1 VTVLIA
7 GGGIG
12 GLALAL
18 SLEQNGVDFV
28 VIEAA
33 SEIRP
38 LGVGINVLPHA
49 IGEIETLGLV
59 PELEKVS
66 VRTRR
71 LRYMNRFGQEILSEA
86 RGMYAGHSRP
96 QLSIHRGK
104 LHGVLLAAVLGRKGS
119 TAVMLG
125 HRCESFEQNAKGV
138 TGHFRRADGT
148 EVTITGDALIGADGI
163 HSAVRAQLHPDA
175 PGMCWNGI
183 LMWRGT
189 VDWPL
194 FEGGDTMIVAGDMQ
208 EKLLYY
214 PILAGTT
221 PGTMLTNWVL
231 SCQVSDGSVPP
242 PNRENWSRPGRLS
255 DVLPFAEKFKLPS
268 MDVAGLFKAT
278 PVFFEYPMCDRDP
291 LSAWGQGRVTLLG
304 DAAHPMYPVGSNGAA
319 QAIID
324 GKRLGEMLAAH
335 PVPEALQRYEAERVP
350 ATSAIVLSNR
360 KGGPER
366 VVDVVSERAPNGFD
380 RIEDVITREELMAI
394 GGSYA
399 TMAGYGITDRATP
412 VR

>member
-1 VTVLIA
+1 VKVLIA

-18 SLEQNGVDFV
+18 SLEKNGVDFV
-28 VIEAA
+28 VVEAA
-33 SEIRP
+33 HEIRP

-49 IGEIETLGLV
+49 IGEMETLGIV

-71 LRYMNRFGQEILSEA
+71 LRYMNRFGQEILSEL

-104 LHGVLLAAVLGRKGS
+104 LHGVLLATVLERKGS
-119 TAVMLG
+119 ASVVLG
-125 HRCESFEQNAKGV
+125 HRCESFEQDANGV
-138 TGHFRRADGT
+138 TAHFRRADGT
-148 EVTITGDALIGADGI
+148 LVTMKGDALIGADGI

-189 VDWPL
+189 VDWPT

-214 PILAGTT
+214 PIFPGKE

-231 SCQVSDGSVPP
+231 SCKISDGSSPP
-242 PNRENWSRPGRLS
+242 PNRENWSRHGRLS
-255 DVLPFAEKFKLPS
+255 DVLPYVGKFKLPS
-268 MDVAGLFKAT
+268 IDVAALFEAT
-278 PVFFEYPMCDRDP
+278 PVFFEYPMCDREP
-291 LSAWGQGRVTLLG
+291 LMAWGQGRVTLLG

-335 PVPEALQRYEAERVP
+335 PVAEALQRYEAERVP

-366 VVDVVSERAPNGFD
+366 VVDVVSERAPDGFD
-380 RIEDVITREELMAI
+380 RIEDVISHEELMAI

-399 TMAGYGITDRATP
+399 TMAGYGIANRAN
-412 VR
+412 

>member
-1 VTVLIA
+1 VKVLIA

-18 SLEQNGVDFV
+18 SLEKNGVDFV
-28 VIEAA
+28 VVESAQ
-33 SEIRP
+33 EIRP

-49 IGEIETLGLV
+49 IAEMEPLGIV
-59 PELEKVS
+59 PELEKVG

-104 LHGVLLAAVLGRKGS
+104 LHAVLLAAVLERKGS
-119 TAVMLG
+119 AAVVLG
-125 HRCESFEQNAKGV
+125 HQCEEFEQDESGV
-138 TGHFRRADGT
+138 TAYFRRADGT
-148 EVTITGDALIGADGI
+148 RVTMRGDALIGADGI

-183 LMWRGT
+183 MMWRGT
-189 VDWPL
+189 VDWPT
-194 FEGGDTMIVAGDMQ
+194 FEGGDTMIVAGDMK

-214 PILAGTT
+214 PILQGSK

-231 SCQVSDGSVPP
+231 SCKISDGSIPP
-242 PNRENWSRPGRLS
+242 PNRENWSRHGRLP
-255 DVLPFAEKFKLPS
+255 DVLPYAEKFRLAS
-268 MDVAGLFKAT
+268 MDMAALFET
-278 PVFFEYPMCDRDP
+278 TSVFFEYPMCDREP
-291 LSAWGQGRVTLLG
+291 LPAWGQGRVTLLG

-324 GKRLGEMLAAH
+324 GKRLGEMLAAN
-335 PVPEALQRYEAERVP
+335 PVEEALQRYEAERVP

-366 VVDVVSERAPNGFD
+366 VVDVVSERAPDGFEHID
-380 RIEDVITREELMAI
+380 DVISRDELMAI
-394 GGSYA
+394 SGSYA
-399 TMAGYGITDRATP
+399 TMAGYGIVNRTT
-412 VR
+412 

>member
-1 VTVLIA
+1 
-7 GGGIG
+7 
-12 GLALAL
+12 
-18 SLEQNGVDFV
+18 
-28 VIEAA
+28 
-33 SEIRP
+33 
-38 LGVGINVLPHA
+38 
-49 IGEIETLGLV
+49 
-59 PELEKVS
+59 
-66 VRTRR
+66 
-71 LRYMNRFGQEILSEA
+71 
-86 RGMYAGHSRP
+86 
-96 QLSIHRGK
+96 
-104 LHGVLLAAVLGRKGS
+104 
-119 TAVMLG
+119 
-125 HRCESFEQNAKGV
+125 
-138 TGHFRRADGT
+138 
-148 EVTITGDALIGADGI
+148 
-163 HSAVRAQLHPDA
+163 
-175 PGMCWNGI
+175 
-183 LMWRGT
+183 
-189 VDWPL
+189 
-194 FEGGDTMIVAGDMQ
+194 MIVAGDMQ

-214 PILAGTT
+214 PILTGTT

-268 MDVAGLFKAT
+268 MDVAALFKAT

-335 PVPEALQRYEAERVP
+335 PVTEALQRYEAERVP

-366 VVDVVSERAPNGFD
+366 VVDVVSERAPDGFD
-380 RIEDVITREELMAI
+380 RIEDVISREELMAI

-399 TMAGYGITDRATP
+399 TMAGYGISDRATP